1 MLILPL
7 QIDTTPALWTTDP
20 CQPPVGVLLVP
31 GKRAVPSSAPK
42 VDVGRIE
49 CADDPDEDDE
59 DLGDEEDLAVAQPT
73 ADEESSFDDFDD
85 EFDDDFEE
93 EENDP
98 DWDHPDDAA
107 PEQPPPGKGGG
118 RKK

>member
-1 MLILPL
+1 MLILPFATD
-7 QIDTTPALWTTDP
+7 IVSPTPWT
-20 CQPPVGVLLVP
+20 GVSSLPLRGSRRLP
-31 GKRAVPSSAPK
+31 ENQFVPSCSR
-42 VDVGRIE
+42 GLGSIR

-59 DLGDEEDLAVAQPT
+59 DLGDEEDLAVAQPA

-98 DWDHPDDAA
+98 DWDHPDDSA
-107 PEQPPPGKGGG
+107 PEAPPPGKGGG